1 MRLDSVQPPAVP
13 HFFLYGEAPR
23 DADDRFLHLEA
34 LDDRS
39 RPNRWT
45 IRPHVHSG
53 LHQLLLI
60 AEGGGE
66 MRAEA
71 ERHAFTAPC
80 LLAVPAGTAHGFRFA
95 DGTAGTVL
103 TLSARYLRDLCGRE
117 PALAALFSGPA
128 ALPLPEPGP
137 VEEAVA
143 ELAREI
149 AWAAP
154 GRRGAIEAHLML
166 LLVASLRRLAATREP
181 ASPPGPQALLT
192 ARFRELVEAHHR
204 RERPLGAYAD
214 DLGVTEARLRS
225 ACRAVAGTSP
235 GQIIRERRLLEAKR
249 SLLYSDL
256 GIAEIAY
263 SLGFSD
269 PAYFSRFFAKGT
281 GECPR
286 AFRDRRGAD
295 RGEAR

>member
-1 MRLDSVQPPAVP
+1 MRLDPSQLPAVP

-53 LHQLLLI
+53 LHQVLLI
-60 AEGGGE
+60 AEGAGE

-71 ERHAFTAPC
+71 ERLAFAAPC
-80 LLAVPAGTAHGFRFA
+80 LLVVPAGTAHGFRFA
-95 DGTAGTVL
+95 DGTVGAVL

-117 PALAALFSGPA
+117 PELAALFAGPA
-128 ALPLPEPGP
+128 ALALTEPDP
-137 VEEAVA
+137 VEEALA
-143 ELAREI
+143 ELAREV

-166 LLVASLRRLAATREP
+166 LLVAGLRRLAATKAP
-181 ASPPGPQALLT
+181 ATPPGPQALLA
-192 ARFRELVEAHHR
+192 ARFRDLVEVQHR
-204 RERPLGAYAD
+204 RERPLSAYAD
-214 DLGVTEARLRS
+214 DLGVTEARLRA
-225 ACRAVAGTSP
+225 ACRAVTGLSP
-235 GQIIRERRLLEAKR
+235 GRIIRERRLIEAKR

-263 SLGFSD
+263 GLGFSD